1 MEEDSGR
8 LRRRLQGLKIT
19 STLAGIGAA
28 SGALAGVVLTF
39 LGNLIS
45 GSPITPG
52 VITYSWNVGVFAV
65 TGAIFGP
72 PLAWSMLRRVPLW
85 RTLTEPALAGVIGSV
100 VAMVAAPG
108 LFPVIVLAAIV
119 ASACRLNYVYR
130 DHNRPAELPFPKES
144 LGIRNGISHHDGH
157 DR

>member
-1 MEEDSGR
+1 MAEDSGR
-8 LRRRLQGLKIT
+8 FRRLFEKLKIT

-28 SGALAGVVLTF
+28 SGALAAVGLTF

-100 VAMVAAPG
+100 IAMVAAPG
-108 LFPVIVLAAIV
+108 LFPLIVLAAIF
-119 ASACRLNYVYR
+119 ASALRLSYVYR
-130 DHNRPAELPFPKES
+130 DHNRPAELHIPMDG
-144 LGIRNGISHHDGH
+144 LGLGNGTSHHDGH
-157 DR
+157 D